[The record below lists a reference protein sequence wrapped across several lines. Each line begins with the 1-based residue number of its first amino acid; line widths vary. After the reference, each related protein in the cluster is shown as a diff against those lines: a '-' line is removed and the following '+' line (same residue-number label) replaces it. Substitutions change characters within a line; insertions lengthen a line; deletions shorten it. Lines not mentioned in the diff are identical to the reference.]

1 VTALPSFAEFYEAL
15 HGRDPF
21 PWQTRLA
28 DQVLAADWPD
38 LLDLPTGTGKTS
50 ALDVALYAM
59 ARVPERAP
67 RRAILVVDRRIVVEQ
82 GAVHARMVCRK
93 LAEAR
98 RGPLFAIAE
107 VLRGLFGGKEEHG
120 APFAVAVLR
129 GGAPRDDDWAK
140 RPDQPVL
147 GVSTVD
153 QVGSRLLF
161 RGYGVGPKLA
171 SIQAGLMGNDTLILL
186 DEVHLAVPFA
196 QTLRAL
202 RGRYM
207 KSQADLP
214 DRFRVVE
221 MSATPTGVR
230 PSNALELSDDDRAHP
245 LIRKRIGAHK
255 PAKLV
260 EVTVHGNEGQRRA
273 KIAKEAAQAARA
285 LQAEGVKTIGVVLN
299 RVDTARQVYALLSG
313 EEELPKVV
321 LVTGRMRPLD
331 RDRVV
336 AQGLI
341 HADASRDRSS
351 AVPVIVV
358 ATQCIEAGA
367 DLDFDGLI
375 TELAS
380 LDALKQRFGRLDRRG
395 ELAERGLS
403 ARSVILARADALS
416 PDADDPIY
424 GTALG
429 STWRYLNLHAKQQ
442 TVDMGVSALIASP
455 PGPEESSTLV
465 SPHTVAP
472 VLLPGHIEAW
482 AQTSPLLRPDPDP
495 DVSLWLHGPQRGAAD
510 VQLVWRGDL
519 EVADL
524 QTWAEDVGDR
534 GVERRDE
541 IVSALEMFR
550 PSALEAL
557 PLPLHAARAWLDGET
572 APAIADVLGEREEEL
587 ELRGTSDGG
596 PVGLVRRLDE
606 WQAVAAR
613 ELRPGDLVIIPAGR
627 GGLSAGSF
635 DPDNKDPV
643 VDLGDLAQLRGR
655 GTLALR
661 LHPASS
667 GWLGRVELPK
677 PQDESTSTEDRETI
691 QEWLQTLPSDP
702 PDVAGLR
709 PAEWKRILGARLRRT
724 PAVLGSGAGPYFAI
738 SERLPAGKLDAEE
751 RVAEATSEDDASSF
765 GPADVSLRQHSAD
778 VRAKAEEFVKT
789 LQIPSAVANDVVLA
803 AWLHDVGKADAR
815 FQMVLAGGG
824 RRHGRCQ
831 GGAPSQVETPEHVGR
846 TPTPGVEG
854 VWPTARLPS
863 RAHIFEHDRRQRG
876 HPPTLPRSRLGPS
889 LGRVAPWLVQTLRA
903 RRRGL
908 PGSA

>member
-1 VTALPSFAEFYEAL
+1 MTALPSFAEFYEAL

-59 ARVPERAP
+59 ARVPERTP

-82 GAVHARMVCRK
+82 GAVHARMVCRR

-107 VLRGLFGGKEEHG
+107 VLRSLFGSKKENG

-313 EEELPKVV
+313 EEEFPKVV

-524 QTWAEDVGDR
+524 QTWADVDER

-541 IVSALEMFR
+541 VVSALEMFR

-557 PLPLHAARAWLDGET
+557 PLPLHAAKE
-572 APAIADVLGEREEEL
+572 
-587 ELRGTSDGG
+587 
-596 PVGLVRRLDE
+596 
-606 WQAVAAR
+606 
-613 ELRPGDLVIIPAGR
+613 
-627 GGLSAGSF
+627 
-635 DPDNKDPV
+635 PV

-667 GWLGRVELPK
+667 EWLGRVELPK

-765 GPADVSLRQHSAD
+765 GPADVSLRRHSAD

-815 FQMVLAGGG
+815 FQMVLAGGDAATVAAKG
-824 RRHGRCQ
+824 EPQ
-831 GGAPSQVETPEHVGR
+831 AKS
-846 TPTPGVEG
+846 
-854 VWPTARLPS
+854 RLPNMS
-863 RAHIFEHDRRQRG
+863 A
-876 HPPTLPRSRLGPS
+876 
-889 LGRVAPWLVQTLRA
+889 A
-903 RRRGL
+903 RRRQVWNASGL
-908 PGSA
+908 PRGYRHELTSLSMIEDNAAILQRCNDHDLVLHLVASHHGWCRPFAPAVAGDQEVREVKLELERPGDPVLAIQGAQARDTLRWTEGSPSGSGGSIGAMGFGDWPGSEAILRLADHRASEEVASTGGTP